1 MLEPDAPRWRY
12 RSNLGDCEPARSLS
26 DGQKSPISGFIGT
39 VVPEESGDRE
49 LRGQAPVYTFIYTH
63 IERGIAVCAD

>member
-1 MLEPDAPRWRY
+1 MVE
-12 RSNLGDCEPARSLS
+12 
-26 DGQKSPISGFIGT
+26 
-39 VVPEESGDRE
+39 PEESGDRE